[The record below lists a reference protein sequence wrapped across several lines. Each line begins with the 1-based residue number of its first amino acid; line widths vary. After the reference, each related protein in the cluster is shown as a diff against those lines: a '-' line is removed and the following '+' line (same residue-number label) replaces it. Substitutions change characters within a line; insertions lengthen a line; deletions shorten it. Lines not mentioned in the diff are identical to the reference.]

1 MQKGSVFSLGMV
13 SKLNLMHKTWS
24 FFGADK
30 DWSIYFSWLLFLDV
44 ENTLRWKIR
53 SGRAARYMSSFL
65 SVSLLQNLLFINLPT
80 VSFFRIEW
88 VKPFYAKYCIVHRLF
103 ATYSG
108 NILSLNGVGFG
119 FLWDPWILVPNLK
132 WYPKVNEI
140 LYINVCISDGFPQRR
155 AHEAICAAVGVL
167 KCLLKAHEIAGKWSQ
182 TDTLQALWVYMALL
196 HGLVFLSS
204 KLTSSC

>member
-24 FFGADK
+24 FLGADK
-30 DWSIYFSWLLFLDV
+30 DWSIYFSWPLFLDV

-53 SGRAARYMSSFL
+53 SGRAARYMSSLL
-65 SVSLLQNLLFINLPT
+65 SVSLLQNPLFINLWT
-80 VSFFRIEW
+80 VSFLRLGW
-88 VKPFYAKYCIVHRLF
+88 VIGSAKYCIVHRLF

-108 NILSLNGVGFG
+108 NILSLIGVSFG
-119 FLWDPWILVPNLK
+119 FLWDPWILVTNLK
-132 WYPKVNEI
+132 WYPKVNKI
-140 LYINVCISDGFPQRR
+140 LYITVCISDGFPQRH
-155 AHEAICAAVGVL
+155 AHEAIRAAVGVL
-167 KCLLKAHEIAGKWSQ
+167 KHPLKAHEIAGKWSQ
-182 TDTLQALWVYMALL
+182 TDTLQGLWVYVALL